1 MRKKLVAMVVAMCV
15 LSATGCGTAAPAQSE
30 SSAASEAQ
38 VTEEPE
44 ITETP
49 EVTEEPAATEA
60 PEEGQNPVMNFVGNY
75 NAADSVEALVEAD
88 GTENAIVTVTYAGS
102 PWFHDEIVMSGKF
115 DAETLTMDFE
125 NGTLTEYSYNADGSV
140 RTETISYRDG
150 KGKAVFDANDGTM
163 TLTEHFQSGDR
174 ETVFAFGPA
183 ADMKKVTDPDH
194 YNGVTAMD
202 KFLIETEV
210 AFAVRT
216 AYLRE
221 DWNTLADMIWYPITI
236 NEKELKDKDAFL
248 DFMKDKTVAESDWQ
262 AMDEEDLLD
271 MFVNGQGLCM
281 GSGQVWMND
290 PNYMTDKEPTLQII
304 AISGI
309 ISKVAPSG
317 AEEKEESE
325 EKKEEEKKEDE
336 KKSESEAEQEPNSER
351 DFYDQENVT
360 VYGEN
365 GDSFKLYLGSDGVW
379 REEDGTVYI
388 KLSDTEF
395 QVKEGTR
402 RVTTVNPSEEEQ
414 EVNVEGDPYGAPSV
428 IVYDENGEKHT
439 LFESPDGYWR
449 EDDGTAY
456 SRSSSKVFQ
465 LKDGSKQVKTYYW
478 TKDEDDGGEEG
489 DPYSAPAVTIY
500 GDDGEGHKVY
510 ESSDGYWREDDG
522 TAYVRNSFKEFQLK
536 DGSEL
541 FYTH

>member
-15 LSATGCGTAAPAQSE
+15 LSATGCGAAAPAQSE

-38 VTEEPE
+38 VTETPE
-44 ITETP
+44 ITEEP
-49 EVTEEPAATEA
+49 EATEA
-60 PEEGQNPVMNFVGNY
+60 PDEGQNPVMNFVGTY
-75 NAADSVEALVEAD
+75 NAADSVEAMVEAD

-115 DAETLTMDFE
+115 DADALTMEFE

-140 RTETISYRDG
+140 RTENISYRDG
-150 KGKAVFDANDGTM
+150 KGKAAFNANDGTM
-163 TLTEHFQSGDR
+163 TLTEHFQAGDR

-183 ADMKKVTDPDH
+183 ADMKTVTDPDH

-210 AFAVRT
+210 AFAART

-236 NEKELKDKDAFL
+236 NEKELKDKEAFL

-281 GSGQVWMND
+281 GSGQIWMND
-290 PNYMTDKEPTLQII
+290 PNYATDKEPTLQII

-309 ISKVAPSG
+309 ISKVAPSS
-317 AEEKEESE
+317 AEE
-325 EKKEEEKKEDE
+325 EKKEEEKK
-336 KKSESEAEQEPNSER
+336 SEESGQEPNSER

-360 VYGEN
+360 VYDEN
-365 GDSFKLYLGSDGVW
+365 GDSFKLYKGSDGIW
-379 REEDGTVYI
+379 REEDGTKYD

-395 QVKEGTR
+395 QKHEGTK
-402 RVTTVNPSEEEQ
+402 RVSTKKPSQESEEQ

-428 IVYDENGEKHT
+428 TVYDENGGKHT
-439 LFESPDGYWR
+439 LFESSDGYWR

-456 SRSSSKVFQ
+456 SRISSKVFQ

-478 TKDEDDGGEEG
+478 TKDDDDGGEEG

-510 ESSDGYWREDDG
+510 EGSDGYWHEEDG

-536 DGSEL
+536 NGSEL